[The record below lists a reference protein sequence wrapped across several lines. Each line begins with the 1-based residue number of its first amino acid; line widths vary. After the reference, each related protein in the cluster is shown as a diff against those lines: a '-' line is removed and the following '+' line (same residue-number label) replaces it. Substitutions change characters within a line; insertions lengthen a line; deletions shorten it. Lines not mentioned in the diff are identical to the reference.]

1 MDRRILVVDDE
12 KIIREL
18 TSMILRARGFE
29 VLTAENGEAGMALI
43 EEQRPAVVLLDYM
56 MPYMDGL
63 TALKKIREGYPETY
77 VIMFTGKG
85 SEEIAVELMKA
96 GASDYILKPF
106 NNQDLIDRLETVLR
120 IRKIELN
127 NKELRQERERLLREI
142 EEWNRE
148 LERRVAEKSRELEQA
163 HAEIVQ
169 GEKLVALGHL
179 SAGMAHEIR
188 NPLNTIS
195 LFMQLL
201 KNGLEPGSEPVS
213 YVDKALKEV
222 DRIDDILINLLASSK
237 RPRFEL
243 HMQSLPEIIDQ
254 VLEGFAEQI
263 RAYGVTLNKTF
274 ATMPPPILAD
284 GKELEQVFNNILANA
299 LYEMQQGGTLDFEL
313 RHDNQAIYVTISD
326 TGAGIPEEHLHHIF
340 DPFYTTKSKG
350 TGCGLSVVLRIVKT
364 YGGRIW
370 VESVPGQGTTFHVQL
385 PLE

>member
-1 MDRRILVVDDE
+1 
-12 KIIREL
+12 
-18 TSMILRARGFE
+18 
-29 VLTAENGEAGMALI
+29 
-43 EEQRPAVVLLDYM
+43 
-56 MPYMDGL
+56 
-63 TALKKIREGYPETY
+63 
-77 VIMFTGKG
+77 
-85 SEEIAVELMKA
+85 
-96 GASDYILKPF
+96 
-106 NNQDLIDRLETVLR
+106 
-120 IRKIELN
+120 
-127 NKELRQERERLLREI
+127 
-142 EEWNRE
+142 
-148 LERRVAEKSRELEQA
+148 
-163 HAEIVQ
+163 
-169 GEKLVALGHL
+169 
-179 SAGMAHEIR
+179 MAHEIR

-263 RAYGVTLNKTF
+263 RAYGVTLNKNF

-313 RHDNQAIYVTISD
+313 RHDDQAIYVTISD